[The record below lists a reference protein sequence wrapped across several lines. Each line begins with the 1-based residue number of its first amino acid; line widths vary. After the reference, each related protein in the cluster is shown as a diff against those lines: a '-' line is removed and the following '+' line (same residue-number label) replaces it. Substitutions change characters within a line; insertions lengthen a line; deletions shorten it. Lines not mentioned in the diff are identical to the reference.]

1 MTTHRGP
8 TTLTTEGLTF
18 RVGGARIVEDVSL
31 TVPAGQFLGIIG
43 PNGAGKTTLLNLLS
57 GTVRSTG
64 GRILLGD
71 TDITRLSPHRRARL
85 GLSRTFQTS
94 YLLLGLSALENVR
107 LMAQAR
113 RVKGAGLLR
122 VLTAKDPTLA
132 EARDAL
138 ERVGLAAAADRP
150 AGALSHG
157 DRRKLE
163 LAIVVAARAPFVL
176 LDEPMAGVNTEDVDA
191 LTELIRALHR
201 ETGATFL
208 MVEHHLEVVLGL
220 AQRVAVMHKGELL
233 AVDEPGVVTSD
244 ERVQT
249 AYVGELL

>member
-1 MTTHRGP
+1 V
-8 TTLTTEGLTF
+8 TEGLTF
-18 RVGGARIVEDVSL
+18 RVGGARIVEDVTL
-31 TVPAGQFLGIIG
+31 AVPAGEFLGIIG

-57 GTVRSTG
+57 GTVRSTR
-64 GRILLGD
+64 GRILIGD
-71 TDITRLSPHRRARL
+71 TDITRLAPHRRARL

-94 YLLLGLSALENVR
+94 YLLLGLSVLENVR
-107 LMAQAR
+107 LMIQAR
-113 RVKGAGLLR
+113 SVRGTGLLR
-122 VLTAKDPTLA
+122 LLTAKDATVA
-132 EARDAL
+132 EALAAL
-138 ERVGLAAAADRP
+138 DRVGLAAAADQP
-150 AGALSHG
+150 AGSLSHG

-176 LDEPMAGVNTEDVDA
+176 LDEPMAGVNAEDVEGLA
-191 LTELIRALHR
+191 ALIRQLHG

-233 AVDEPGVVTSD
+233 AIDEPEAVTSD

-249 AYVGELL
+249 AYVGQVL